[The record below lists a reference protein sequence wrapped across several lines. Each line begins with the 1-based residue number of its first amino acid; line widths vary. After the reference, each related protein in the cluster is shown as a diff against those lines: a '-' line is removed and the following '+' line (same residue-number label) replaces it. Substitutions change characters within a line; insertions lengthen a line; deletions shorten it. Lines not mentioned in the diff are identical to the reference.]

1 MSVIRYKYEVKIV
14 RYIVQL
20 VCYIQVLAREILIDY
35 MMSMI
40 SYHDDLWSLFD
51 AIEPYD
57 TTHDS
62 IDRPLTAETISE
74 IPAFA

>member
-1 MSVIRYKYEVKIV
+1 M
-14 RYIVQL
+14 QL
-20 VCYIQVLAREILIDY
+20 VCYIQVLVREILIDY

-57 TTHDS
+57 TRNAS
-62 IDRPLTAETISE
+62 IDRPLTAEASSTILE
-74 IPAFA
+74 ITAFA